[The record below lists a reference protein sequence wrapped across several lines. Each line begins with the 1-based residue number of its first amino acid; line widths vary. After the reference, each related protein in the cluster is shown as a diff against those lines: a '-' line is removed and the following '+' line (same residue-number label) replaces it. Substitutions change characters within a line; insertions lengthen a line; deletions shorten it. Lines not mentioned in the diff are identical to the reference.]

1 MHRAHQKSQ
10 LAILEFSMHL
20 IRKGFTVLTPT
31 NPPTVYDLVTEHDGK
46 FSRIQ
51 VKYLTARH
59 GILRVEV
66 DKAVRQSNR
75 SKEHAVDAIG
85 VYEAEQ
91 QQFYLIPVD
100 RITSRSEIWMRTT
113 APKNAQKKHVHSANE
128 FVI

>member
-1 MHRAHQKSQ
+1 
-10 LAILEFSMHL
+10 MHL

-66 DKAVRQSNR
+66 DKAVRQSLR
-75 SKEHAVDAIG
+75 SKGHAVDAIG

-91 QQFYLIPVD
+91 QKFYLIPVD

-113 APKNAQKKHVHSANE
+113 APKNAQKKHVHTASD
-128 FVI
+128 FRI